1 MLQRSALASLC
12 FIGLAALG
20 CSKETTSSSNI
31 KTGGIA
37 ALIDVYADD
46 DTTATVHVELRVGG
60 SSSNTY
66 VALEGG
72 DSLSATAAGKTHT
85 LTSVDTGVYEADFS
99 GVEGGTEFQITL
111 DRPDDETASDNSGI
125 LPEPFTLDEPP
136 SDLSRSAD
144 DLPLSWAPADTG
156 DGMRVEIDGDCIFLY
171 KHSMSDTGSYT
182 VAAGELDST
191 VDEDDPKTDVDER
204 ETCDLTAKVERA
216 SEGSADTL
224 FDPESYFKLHQRRS
238 ARFTS
243 NF

>member
-1 MLQRSALASLC
+1 MLQRSALVSLC

-20 CSKETTSSSNI
+20 CSKETTSSSDI

-66 VALEGG
+66 VTLDGS
-72 DSLSATAAGKTHT
+72 DSLTATVAGKTKA
-85 LTSVDTGVYEADFS
+85 LTSIDNGIYEADFS
-99 GVEGGTEFQITL
+99 GVEAGTEFQVTL
-111 DRPDDETASDNSGI
+111 DRPDDKTASDNSGV
-125 LPEPFTLDEPP
+125 LPDPFTLDEPP
-136 SDLSRSAD
+136 SDLSRMTD
-144 DLPLSWAPADTG
+144 DLPVTWAPADTG
-156 DGMRVEIDGDCIFLY
+156 DGMHLEIDGDCVFAF
-171 KHSMSDTGSYT
+171 SDDMSDTGSYT
-182 VAAGELDST
+182 VAAGEIDST
-191 VDEDDPKTDVDER
+191 GGDKP
-204 ETCDLTAKVERA
+204 ETCDLTAHLERA

-243 NF
+243 NP

>member
-1 MLQRSALASLC
+1 MFQRSALASIC

-72 DSLSATAAGKTHT
+72 DSLTATAAGQTKK
-85 LTSVDTGVYEADFS
+85 LTSVDTGIYEADFS
-99 GVEGGTEFQITL
+99 DVEGGTEFQVTL
-111 DRPDDETASDNSGI
+111 DRPDDETASDNSGT
-125 LPEPFTLDEPP
+125 LPEPFTLDEPE
-136 SDLSRSAD
+136 SDLSRMD
-144 DLPLSWAPADTG
+144 DELPLTWAPADTG
-156 DGMRVEIDGDCIFLY
+156 DGMHVDIDGDCIFSY
-171 KHSMSDTGSYT
+171 KHDMSDTGSYT
-182 VAAGELDST
+182 IAAGQLDST
-191 VDEDDPKTDVDER
+191 GGDKP
-204 ETCDLTAKVERA
+204 ETCDLTARVERT

-224 FDPESYFKLHQRRS
+224 FDPESYFKLHQRR
-238 ARFTS
+238 AAKFTS
-243 NF
+243 NP